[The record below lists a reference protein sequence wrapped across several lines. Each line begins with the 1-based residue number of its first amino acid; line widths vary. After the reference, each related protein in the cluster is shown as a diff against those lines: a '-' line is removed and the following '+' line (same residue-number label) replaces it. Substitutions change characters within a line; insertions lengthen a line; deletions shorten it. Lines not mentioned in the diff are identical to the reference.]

1 MSRTFHQDLILNQWV
16 LSLFNQQD
24 LKAFKDRLGDK
35 ESIASDG
42 QTEFFHELTN
52 QLFETDLISHNDL
65 RRYDLN
71 IVKHWQQIT
80 EQRNKTEGHIL
91 NLKYFQYLSLLFAEI
106 YLDFY
111 FNHPEK
117 LLSQLNAQ
125 LKAHLAKDNQAPEFQ
140 PYIKEDLNKIAFW
153 NATGSGKT
161 LLMHVN
167 ILQYLEYCKN
177 RHDLTVFVITPNEG
191 LSKQHLNEFIASN
204 LSATIFDRNKG
215 VQSNGLFNDIQIIE
229 ISKLAEKTG
238 DSTVAVESF
247 SSMNKLVLI
256 DEGHRGSSGNEWLS
270 RRQRMIGDGFA
281 FEYSATFGQAV
292 KDRKTVADMQF
303 EIQKKLGKPQG
314 ITKKADVQKL
324 PLSYAD
330 RQEVRQKSVFE
341 TYAKCVLFDYS
352 YKFFY
357 ADGYGKESLILN
369 MKEDDYANEE
379 NLRKYFIA
387 CLLSFYQ
394 QQYLF
399 AKNQPKLTAY
409 NLEKPLWIFVGNTV
423 NVEDSDIFQVI
434 ALLAYFL
441 QPQHRGRVLIW
452 LTEFVEDKTT
462 LLDSKGNAIFKHRF
476 HYLMDWQG
484 DVEGLYADILKQV
497 FNAESAQQLELVQI
511 KKASGEVALS
521 VGGHTPFCVIN
532 VGDSNALM
540 KEAAKH
546 DHLTLRT
553 DEFSPSLFA
562 EINRKNSTLNLL
574 IGSRKFTEGWSS
586 WRVST
591 MGLLNMGKSE
601 GSQIIQLFGRGVRL
615 KGEGFSLK
623 RTVKQP
629 RGLGLDKLETLNVF
643 GIKADYMHKFREYL
657 LEEGVNTEETL
668 QVEFP
673 VVKTLPQGVQ
683 LKTLRLKDGYKDNQ
697 KMGFKR
703 QETAELYKV
712 PEKYQGK
719 IKPILVEM
727 DLYPKLEAM
736 SSSQNMIRQSL
747 NDERLEVKLNPQAV
761 DFFDWDA
768 IYLALQQ
775 YKMERTWSNL
785 RVSKAGLQKFVA
797 ENRDW
802 YRLYAPASSVE
813 IRTFSDIAKQ
823 QEMLIELLKNYTE
836 QFYQRLKS
844 AYENQFFEMTYVTE
858 ENGSLLDKYQF
869 ELREDPAVY
878 NHESAVEKLEAL
890 AKFVRERDLE
900 KAMNFPKPFNELQM
914 SCFKAHLFS
923 PLLHLEKSD
932 LPVKLSPL
940 PIKAESEQKF
950 VHDLMK
956 AEESGKLAEWLGGK
970 SLYLMRN
977 ADKKERGLGFALAGN
992 FYPDFLL
999 WVVDHQSGKQWLS
1012 FVDPKGVKNM
1022 SENDPKFGLYQEVKI
1037 LQEKIGDPNLIL
1049 NSFILSIT
1057 DLANWTN
1064 MHKTEEELAEQHILF
1079 MKNENYLAEMFRRMN
1094 DNCAIKRIAGENAC

>member
-24 LKAFKDRLGDK
+24 LKVFKDYLGDK
-35 ESIASDG
+35 EGIASDG

-71 IVKHWQQIT
+71 IIKHWQQIT
-80 EQRNKTEGHIL
+80 EQRNKTEGYIL

-125 LKAHLAKDNQAPEFQ
+125 LKAHLAEDAQAPEFQ

-215 VQSNGLFNDIQIIE
+215 IQNSGLFNDIQIIE

-238 DSTVAVESF
+238 ESTVAVESF
-247 SSMNKLVLI
+247 SSMNKLILI

-292 KDRKTVADMQF
+292 KDRKIVADMQF
-303 EIQKKLGKPQG
+303 EIQKKLGKAQG
-314 ITKKADVQKL
+314 ISKKADVQKL

-330 RQEVRQKSVFE
+330 RQEARQKSVFE

-399 AKNQPKLTAY
+399 AKHQPKLTAY

-423 NVEDSDIFQVI
+423 NAEDSDIFQVI
-434 ALLAYFL
+434 SLLAFFL
-441 QPQHRGRVLIW
+441 NPQHRSQVLTW

-497 FNAESAQQLELVQI
+497 FNA
-511 KKASGEVALS
+511 
-521 VGGHTPFCVIN
+521 
-532 VGDSNALM
+532 
-540 KEAAKH
+540 
-546 DHLTLRT
+546 
-553 DEFSPSLFA
+553 
-562 EINRKNSTLNLL
+562 
-574 IGSRKFTEGWSS
+574 
-586 WRVST
+586 
-591 MGLLNMGKSE
+591 
-601 GSQIIQLFGRGVRL
+601 
-615 KGEGFSLK
+615 
-623 RTVKQP
+623 
-629 RGLGLDKLETLNVF
+629 
-643 GIKADYMHKFREYL
+643 
-657 LEEGVNTEETL
+657 
-668 QVEFP
+668 
-673 VVKTLPQGVQ
+673 
-683 LKTLRLKDGYKDNQ
+683 
-697 KMGFKR
+697 
-703 QETAELYKV
+703 
-712 PEKYQGK
+712 
-719 IKPILVEM
+719 
-727 DLYPKLEAM
+727 
-736 SSSQNMIRQSL
+736 
-747 NDERLEVKLNPQAV
+747 
-761 DFFDWDA
+761 
-768 IYLALQQ
+768 
-775 YKMERTWSNL
+775 
-785 RVSKAGLQKFVA
+785 
-797 ENRDW
+797 
-802 YRLYAPASSVE
+802 
-813 IRTFSDIAKQ
+813 
-823 QEMLIELLKNYTE
+823 
-836 QFYQRLKS
+836 
-844 AYENQFFEMTYVTE
+844 
-858 ENGSLLDKYQF
+858 
-869 ELREDPAVY
+869 
-878 NHESAVEKLEAL
+878 
-890 AKFVRERDLE
+890 
-900 KAMNFPKPFNELQM
+900 
-914 SCFKAHLFS
+914 
-923 PLLHLEKSD
+923 
-932 LPVKLSPL
+932 
-940 PIKAESEQKF
+940 
-950 VHDLMK
+950 
-956 AEESGKLAEWLGGK
+956 
-970 SLYLMRN
+970 
-977 ADKKERGLGFALAGN
+977 
-992 FYPDFLL
+992 
-999 WVVDHQSGKQWLS
+999 
-1012 FVDPKGVKNM
+1012 
-1022 SENDPKFGLYQEVKI
+1022 
-1037 LQEKIGDPNLIL
+1037 
-1049 NSFILSIT
+1049 
-1057 DLANWTN
+1057 
-1064 MHKTEEELAEQHILF
+1064 
-1079 MKNENYLAEMFRRMN
+1079 
-1094 DNCAIKRIAGENAC
+1094 

>member
-24 LKAFKDRLGDK
+24 LKVFKDYLGDK
-35 ESIASDG
+35 EGIVSDG

-71 IVKHWQQIT
+71 IIKHWQQIT

-111 FNHPEK
+111 FSHPEK

-125 LKAHLAKDNQAPEFQ
+125 LKAHLAEDAQAPEFQ

-215 VQSNGLFNDIQIIE
+215 IQNSGLFNDIQIIE

-238 DSTVAVESF
+238 ESTVAVESF
-247 SSMNKLVLI
+247 SSMNKLILI

-292 KDRKTVADMQF
+292 KDRKIVADMQF
-303 EIQKKLGKPQG
+303 EIQKKLGKAQG
-314 ITKKADVQKL
+314 ISKKADVQKL

-330 RQEVRQKSVFE
+330 RQEARQKSVFE

-399 AKNQPKLTAY
+399 AKHQPKLTAY

-423 NVEDSDIFQVI
+423 NAEDSDIFQVI
-434 ALLAYFL
+434 SLLAFFL
-441 QPQHRGRVLIW
+441 NPQHRSQVLTW

-511 KKASGEVALS
+511 KKASGEVALR
-521 VGGHTPFCVIN
+521 VGGHTPFGVIN

-546 DHLTLRT
+546 DHLTLIS
-553 DEFSPSLFA
+553 DEFSPGLFA
-562 EINRKNSTLNLL
+562 EINRKNSELNLL

-623 RTVKQP
+623 RTVKPP

-643 GIKADYMHKFREYL
+643 GIKADYMQKFREYL

-703 QETAELYKV
+703 QETAELYKA

-736 SSSQNMIRQSL
+736 SLSQNMIRQSL

-768 IYLALQQ
+768 IYLTLQQ

-785 RVSKAGLQKFVA
+785 RVSKTGLQKFVA
-797 ENRDW
+797 ENHNW
-802 YRLYAPASSVE
+802 YRLYSPASSME
-813 IRTFSDIAKQ
+813 IRRFADVEKQ
-823 QEMLIELLKNYTE
+823 QEILIELLKNYTE

-878 NHESAVEKLEAL
+878 NRESAVEKLEAL
-890 AKFVRERDLE
+890 AKLVRERDLE
-900 KAMNFPKPFNELQM
+900 KSMYFPRPFNELQM
-914 SCFKAHLFS
+914 ICFKAHLFS

-940 PIKAESEQKF
+940 LIKAESEQKF

-956 AEESGKLAEWLGGK
+956 AEKSGKLAEWLGGK

-999 WVVDHQSGKQWLS
+999 WVVDHQSGKQWLN
-1012 FVDPKGVKNM
+1012 FVDPKGIRNM
-1022 SENDPKFGLYQEVKI
+1022 SEQDPKFGLYQEVKT
-1037 LQEKIGDPNLIL
+1037 LQEKIGDPNLVL
-1049 NSFILSIT
+1049 NSFILSVT
-1057 DLANWTN
+1057 DLADWTN
-1064 MHKTEEELAEQHILF
+1064 MHKTEDELAERHILF
-1079 MKNENYLAEMFRRMN
+1079 MHNEAYLAEMFGRMN
-1094 DNCAIKRIAGENAC
+1094 DE